1 MNAESTLTIAAS
13 KTVVIEYQ
21 PQTASCV
28 PKRPWAGHAYA
39 FRMADNIIIEPR
51 IATNSEHRQ
60 IAEAV
65 GWSGSFDWQ
74 TLPLSL
80 EASLFGVVAVVGA
93 QVVGM
98 GRLVGDGVKYF
109 YIQDVAVLPDYQG
122 QGVGK
127 AIIDR
132 LMLHVAQTAPSAA
145 FVGLF
150 STEEATEVYASR
162 GFTSGDMAGMF
173 RLVEPT

>member
-1 MNAESTLTIAAS
+1 
-13 KTVVIEYQ
+13 
-21 PQTASCV
+21 
-28 PKRPWAGHAYA
+28 
-39 FRMADNIIIEPR
+39 MADDIIIEHR
-51 IATNSEHRQ
+51 IATISEHRR

-74 TLPLSL
+74 TVPLSL
-80 EASLFGVVAVVGA
+80 EASVSGVVAVVGER
-93 QVVGM
+93 VVGM

-109 YIQDVAVLPDYQG
+109 YIQDVAVLPEYQG

-132 LMLHVAQTAPSAA
+132 LLLHVAQTAPSTA

-150 STEEATEVYASR
+150 STEQATEVYASR
-162 GFTSGDMAGMF
+162 GFTAGDMTGMF

>member
-1 MNAESTLTIAAS
+1 M
-13 KTVVIEYQ
+13 
-21 PQTASCV
+21 P
-28 PKRPWAGHAYA
+28 
-39 FRMADNIIIEPR
+39 DNIIIEDR
-51 IATNSEHRQ
+51 IASSSEHRE

-65 GWSGSFDWQ
+65 GWADSFDWR

-80 EASLFGVVAVVGA
+80 AGSLSGVVAVSGGH
-93 QVVGM
+93 VVGM

-109 YIQDVAVLPDYQG
+109 YVQDVAVLPEWQG

-132 LMLHVAQTAPSAA
+132 LVLHVARAAPSTA

-150 STEEATEVYASR
+150 STEQAAAVYASR
-162 GFTSGDMAGMF
+162 AFAAGDMAGMF
-173 RLVEPT
+173 RLVEPA